1 MTTEYRFFNR
11 DKYDM
16 MWQRVLHGIISEE
29 EWEDYC
35 FSVLGELLDEN
46 KDVLFRMQNEWANVQ
61 TGPSDGR

>member
-1 MTTEYRFFNR
+1 MTEYRFFNR
-11 DKYDM
+11 AKYDM
-16 MWQRVLHGIISEE
+16 MWQRVLQGLISEE